1 MAEHVVGF
9 HHQIGVQVVQSAGA
23 DPALVHRQRGVRRGH
38 RQVEEERLPFGGAA
52 GDVAVGGAGERRQ
65 ELLEVPVGH
74 RRTRQA
80 GQIVAEQPRRQELG
94 RRADRGVVLDEAV
107 GRPVGHVD
115 AKIVV
120 EAARGGATRDRARKE
135 IAPQRPLPLGCLE
148 PGAGRL
154 LVRVRR
160 QEILVCGTR
169 PVGRCR
175 GWSGPRPGSERPV
188 HPEMPLADSAAVV
201 AVALQQ
207 LAHRESALVDQRQA
221 VRTDD
226 ALLQGRTPVV
236 AAGQHAVAG
245 RGAHRRAG
253 VRVPAHHPLTRQ
265 PVELRRGDSAARIEA
280 RHVAIPH
287 VIDQKIDDVRLARHR
302 YRVATAH
309 RLAVEWREGV
319 IVGVVLIHGR

>member
-1 MAEHVVGF
+1 MAAVPGVGLVAAEAATGMVPLRLHLVDADVRRTAVVAGEDDQGIVGDAVALQGVEHLPEHVVGF
-9 HHQIGVQVVQSAGA
+9 HHQIGVQVVQSAGS

-38 RQVEEERLPFGGAA
+38 RQIEEERLPFGGAA
-52 GDVAVGGAGERRQ
+52 GDVTVGGAGERRQ

-80 GQIVAEQPRRQELG
+80 GQVVAEQPRRQELG

-107 GRPVGHVD
+107 GRPVGNVD

-120 EAARGGATRDRARKE
+120 EAARGGAARDLARKE

-188 HPEMPLADSAAVV
+188 HARDATCRQRRSGSRGSAA
-201 AVALQQ
+201 AC
-207 LAHRESALVDQRQA
+207 
-221 VRTDD
+221 
-226 ALLQGRTPVV
+226 P
-236 AAGQHAVAG
+236 
-245 RGAHRRAG
+245 
-253 VRVPAHHPLTRQ
+253 P
-265 PVELRRGDSAARIEA
+265 
-280 RHVAIPH
+280 
-287 VIDQKIDDVRLARHR
+287 
-302 YRVATAH
+302 
-309 RLAVEWREGV
+309 
-319 IVGVVLIHGR
+319 